1 MLIEEE
7 ETFALKNCEAGV
19 KVNDNLLAI
28 CFDFCDINDILN
40 LSAASKKFHEL
51 TKDMDYKFEEAI
63 EKNYFS
69 NYDNY
74 E

>member
-7 ETFALKNCEAGV
+7 EAFELKNCEAGL

-28 CFDFCDINDILN
+28 CFDFCDINDKLN
-40 LSAASKKFHEL
+40 ISAASKKFFEI
-51 TKDMDYKFEEAI
+51 TKNMDYIFEEAI

-69 NYDNY
+69 NYANY